1 MGGGELIA
9 ASCSNSSGGGGITP
23 TPTPTTYTITVDGGK
38 AINSAG
44 TGVTSA
50 AQGDTITIV
59 ANAPES
65 GKAFDK
71 WTTSTSGVTFA
82 IENATTTTFTM
93 PASAVSVTATYKD
106 LPPSTYSIAVDG
118 GVARNSAGTVVTSAT
133 VGDAITIVANDPAS
147 GKAFDKWT
155 TSTTGLTFAS
165 ETSSTTT
172 FTMPESAV
180 SVTATYTTAFT
191 VTFDTDGGSE
201 VAAQTVKEGSKA
213 TKPANPTKAVVN
225 GISVAFAGWYSDSA
239 KTTRFN
245 FDTTINATT
254 TVYAKWHEGFRSVPA
269 KNFDGT
275 AITTPTSG
283 VFIQDRVSGN
293 GMSFPAIY
301 ACDHEITQCEYE
313 TYCKYGGTA
322 PSDEKGKGS
331 NYPAYNVS
339 WYDAIVYCNLKS
351 VADGLTPVYK
361 LNSSTDVT
369 GWIGVDSTGT
379 KYCGPATDTAA
390 WNSIAFDTAANG
402 WRLPTEAEW
411 EMLARGG
418 NLTNSNQTKYS
429 GSDTISDVAWY
440 FENSGD
446 NGGSNNRKSHEVRG
460 KKKNDINLY
469 DMTGN
474 VWEWCWDWYAE
485 TSPSITSST
494 PFSGSA
500 TGTCRVMR
508 GGSWGSHDDDCAV
521 GSRGAHDQY
530 ARGNI
535 GFRIVRNAE

>member
-1 MGGGELIA
+1 MKGFSKIFAIVLVA
-9 ASCSNSSGGGGITP
+9 AFFAVAGCSNAGGGGTTP
-23 TPTPTTYTITVDGGK
+23 SPAPTLTPTPTTYTITVDGGK
-38 AINSAG
+38 ARNSAG
-44 TGVTSA
+44 TDVTSA

-71 WTTSTSGVTFA
+71 WTTLTTGVTFA

-93 PASAVSVTATYKD
+93 PASAVSVAATY
-106 LPPSTYSIAVDG
+106 A
-118 GVARNSAGTVVTSAT
+118 
-133 VGDAITIVANDPAS
+133 
-147 GKAFDKWT
+147 
-155 TSTTGLTFAS
+155 
-165 ETSSTTT
+165 
-172 FTMPESAV
+172 
-180 SVTATYTTAFT
+180 TAFT
-191 VTFDTDGGSE
+191 VTFDTDGGSA
-201 VAAQTVKEGSKA
+201 VTAQSVKEGGKV
-213 TKPANPTKAVVN
+213 TKPANPTKDVVN

-245 FDTTINATT
+245 FDTAINATT

-269 KNFDGT
+269 KNFSGT
-275 AITTPTSG
+275 AITGSS
-283 VFIQDRVSGN
+283 VFIQDRVNQN
-293 GMSFPAIY
+293 GISFPAIY
-301 ACDHEITQCEYE
+301 ACDHEVTQGEYE
-313 TYCKYGGTA
+313 TYCKYGGTS
-322 PSDEKGKGS
+322 PTDEKGKGL

-361 LNSSTDVT
+361 LGTSTDVASWN
-369 GWIGVDSTGT
+369 GIDSTGT
-379 KYCGPATDTAA
+379 KYCGPSTDTAA
-390 WNSIAFDTAANG
+390 WNSITCDWTTNG
-402 WRLPTEAEW
+402 WRLPTEVEW

-429 GSDTISDVAWY
+429 GSDAVGDVAWY
-440 FENSGD
+440 VENSGD
-446 NGGSNNRKSHEVRG
+446 NGGSNNRKSHIIKG

-494 PFSGSA
+494 LFSGST
-500 TGTCRVMR
+500 TGTYRVMR
-508 GGSWGSHDDDCAV
+508 GGSWGSHDDDCVV
-521 GSRGAHDQY
+521 GSRGSHNQN